1 MKAYEVSSQCQIQF
15 FIFLFNKFNRN
26 RFNLL
31 LPVAAWFSNKH
42 PNICIYYIT
51 RMGLS
56 PNPTTFRKLCNNFP
70 SNCII
75 YATIWNTCLESV
87 YIHQRRALRIS
98 FHLFIAG
105 SQPYFYICKKKNIV
119 QRSNSYRQKSTAG
132 RRPWMPRQPVSGC
145 RHPPTSCVPVKLR
158 SDQTKI

>member
-105 SQPYFYICKKKNIV
+105 SQRYFFIFVKKKILCRDLTLIV
-119 QRSNSYRQKSTAG
+119 RSPLLDVGHECHDNQFRAAAIHRLPAS
-132 RRPWMPRQPVSGC
+132 
-145 RHPPTSCVPVKLR
+145 L
-158 SDQTKI
+158 